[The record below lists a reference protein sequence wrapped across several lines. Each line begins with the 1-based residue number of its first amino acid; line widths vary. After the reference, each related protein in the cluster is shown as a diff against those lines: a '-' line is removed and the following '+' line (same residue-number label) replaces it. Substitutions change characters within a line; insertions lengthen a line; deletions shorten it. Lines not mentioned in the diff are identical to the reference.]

1 MLLLRFLDILHPFLF
16 SLKRTSYHNVVKL
29 NITPIC
35 AVMEVPRLLESIS
48 LNHVNNELIATGV
61 MKNLIPV
68 YFIKVIE

>member
-1 MLLLRFLDILHPFLF
+1 
-16 SLKRTSYHNVVKL
+16 VVKL